1 MNGRKIKHYLILN
14 FRDEIIKLL
23 ANWVLKDTN
32 GDEKALQR
40 VLSAR
45 AGGKWEGA
53 TPVRRNCSNIIQT
66 NHL

>member
-1 MNGRKIKHYLILN
+1 MMN
-14 FRDEIIKLL
+14 FRDEMIELV
-23 ANWVLKDTN
+23 ANWVLKNTN

-53 TPVRRNCSNIIQT
+53 TPVRYNCSNNT
-66 NHL
+66 EKNLL